1 MSQSNSNST
10 SPTSDYSF
18 LSLNKNAE
26 PFIPTYIEKE
36 NKIFDHLE
44 QEFIKNNPW
53 IFYFDDFVLLD
64 NDK

>member
-1 MSQSNSNST
+1 MSQSNSTST
-10 SPTSDYSF
+10 SPTSDHSL

-26 PFIPTYIEKE
+26 PFIPEYIEKE
-36 NKIFDHLE
+36 NKMFDQLE